1 MGEWIWCKWLCQASS
16 CKKAK
21 LHMVMGASC
30 SSRLEKVLPYLPCE
44 DYESAL
50 GFSQICGV
58 AEEEEK
64 KIQAAIV
71 S

>member
-1 MGEWIWCKWLCQASS
+1 LFFKLG
-16 CKKAK
+16 KKI
-21 LHMVMGASC
+21 
-30 SSRLEKVLPYLPCE
+30 LPYLPSE

-50 GFSQICGV
+50 GFAQIWGV

-64 KIQAAIV
+64 NIQAAIV

>member
-1 MGEWIWCKWLCQASS
+1 MGWVQMVVSS
-16 CKKAK
+16 KQLQESKALHGNGCFLFFK
-21 LHMVMGASC
+21 LG
-30 SSRLEKVLPYLPCE
+30 KNVLPYLPCE

-50 GFSQICGV
+50 GFSQIWGV
-58 AEEEEK
+58 AEEKEK

>member
-1 MGEWIWCKWLCQASS
+1 MGWVQMVVSSKQLQESKASHGNG
-16 CKKAK
+16 CFLFFK
-21 LHMVMGASC
+21 LGK
-30 SSRLEKVLPYLPCE
+30 KVLPYLPCE

-50 GFSQICGV
+50 GFSQIWGV

>member
-1 MGEWIWCKWLCQASS
+1 LFFK
-16 CKKAK
+16 
-21 LHMVMGASC
+21 
-30 SSRLEKVLPYLPCE
+30 LEKNILPYLPCE

-50 GFSQICGV
+50 GFSQIWVV

-64 KIQAAIV
+64 NIQAVIV